1 MVNIIENTEQ
11 LINILNNYEKGFSFN
26 KFSILQECMKTLGYS
41 KHSILSKG
49 ISTHRYIKVK
59 DGLYSEI
66 IFKRALSKQY
76 YLVSRTS
83 GYVHESSNSYIK
95 DVLNNMPSCII
106 YSENKDFNKMYFHDA
121 NMFSLKHNPYQIA
134 FRDNIRIEYY
144 TPHDS
149 FNIANLE
156 IQNGSIID
164 GTVHFRNSKLSISYI
179 NSIFPE
185 TLNFTK
191 EQLSNLD
198 NSLSSDQLAI
208 LEMIHI

>member
-41 KHSILSKG
+41 KQSILSKR
-49 ISTHRYIKVK
+49 IPAHRYLKVK
-59 DGLYSEI
+59 DGLFSEI
-66 IFKRALSKQY
+66 IFKRSLSNQY

-83 GYVHESSNSYIK
+83 GYIHETYNDHVK
-95 DVLNNMPSCII
+95 DVINNIPSCII

-121 NMFSLKHNPYQIA
+121 NMFSLKHNPYQIV
-134 FRDNIRIEYY
+134 FRNNIRIESY
-144 TPHDS
+144 TPHDAFKIS
-149 FNIANLE
+149 SLE
-156 IQNGSIID
+156 IQNGVIID
-164 GTVHFRNSKLSISYI
+164 GTVHFRNAKLAISCI
-179 NSIFPE
+179 HSIFPE

-198 NSLSSDQLAI
+198 NSLSSVQLAI
-208 LEMIHI
+208 LEMIQI